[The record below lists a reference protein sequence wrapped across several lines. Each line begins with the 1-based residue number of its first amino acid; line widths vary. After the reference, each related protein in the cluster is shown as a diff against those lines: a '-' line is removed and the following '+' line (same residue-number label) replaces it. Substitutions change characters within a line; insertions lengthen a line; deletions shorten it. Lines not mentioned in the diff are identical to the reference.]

1 MINGRLFV
9 VINTCPP
16 ACCLQAVISHSILL
30 AGLTHLYVTVKFKSP
45 KQGSCLRSWCTG
57 LWRLEVFAQVLVCE
71 GSTLLWRSHL
81 HDMFKSCTLRRYQDF
96 RLGCIFF
103 LFLFS
108 LVLSSLSKCNVIA
121 FMLHLRGGVKGII
134 VNVLVSRV
142 WDVSHV
148 YIALWASLN
157 TYTVHS
163 LFLTLFVTTWR
174 PNSQAFFAT
183 NPEVII
189 TVGLEVFVQLV
200 IAAITMLPCL
210 ISAVCPWKSNFTI
223 LSCKSFGIA

>member
-1 MINGRLFV
+1 MCLHPSCQISHFHSFFSSGLPWCVAAPSVVDATFALLVPFGAVLLHIMINGRLFV

-16 ACCLQAVISHSILL
+16 ACRLQAVISHSFLL

-108 LVLSSLSKCNVIA
+108 LVLSVNSPNATSLHSRCIWE
-121 FMLHLRGGVKGII
+121 GV
-134 VNVLVSRV
+134 LE
-142 WDVSHV
+142 
-148 YIALWASLN
+148 Y
-157 TYTVHS
+157 
-163 LFLTLFVTTWR
+163 
-174 PNSQAFFAT
+174 NSQ
-183 NPEVII
+183 
-189 TVGLEVFVQLV
+189 G
-200 IAAITMLPCL
+200 
-210 ISAVCPWKSNFTI
+210 
-223 LSCKSFGIA
+223 